1 MADIEVTNGAQGV
14 PITGWCYL
22 CNHAIDGD
30 MHEHMNQD
38 HQATGRKLR
47 TAKISWDHRLANVT
61 KSLVAIANEP
71 DRGKQIE
78 QLDEV
83 LQELYLVR
91 ARLAQL
97 KGTPVKRAQEGS
109 VTWE

>member
-1 MADIEVTNGAQGV
+1 MSDGAQGV
-14 PITGWCYL
+14 PLTGWCYL
-22 CNHAIDGD
+22 CNHAIDAD
-30 MHEHMNQD
+30 MAEHMAQD
-38 HQATGRKLR
+38 HQATSRKMR
-47 TAKISWDHRLANVT
+47 ASKISWEHRLANVV
-61 KSLVAIANEP
+61 KSIQSIAAEP
-71 DRGKQIE
+71 DRGQQIE

-97 KGTPVKRAQEGS
+97 KGTPVKRVQEGS